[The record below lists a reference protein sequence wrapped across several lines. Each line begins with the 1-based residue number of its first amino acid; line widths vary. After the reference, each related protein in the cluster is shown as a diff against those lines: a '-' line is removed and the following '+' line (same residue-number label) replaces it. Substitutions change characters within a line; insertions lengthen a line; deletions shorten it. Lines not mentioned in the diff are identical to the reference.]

1 MRKFFIFFIAH
12 LITLSAHAEDI
23 LIDSDKRLEWYR
35 DEQKIVAIGNAVA
48 KKTDNTLKGDTL
60 TAFYERVQLEDGTQK
75 TQIQKILADGN
86 VTLINPKA
94 TGTGIHFE
102 YDLPSQK
109 ATLTGQP
116 AKIVIEQEAPKEQE
130 TTENNSP
137 QAPKKEP
144 SASSKS
150 DTKQN
155 PSYTVY
161 AEKMISFFD
170 EDKQGKQVLNRIEI
184 YAQNKPVK
192 IVNKQATV
200 TGNRGTYFPKENK
213 LKLFEKVTINQ
224 NGDVLNGDYA
234 ETDLKTGIS
243 RLLST
248 QKKGRVSGIFHNKKK
263 K

>member
-1 MRKFFIFFIAH
+1 MKKFFIFFIAH
-12 LITLSAHAEDI
+12 LITLSSHAEDI

-35 DEQKIVAIGNAVA
+35 DEQIIIAIGNAVA
-48 KKTDNTLKGDTL
+48 QKTDDILKGDTL

-75 TQIQKILADGN
+75 TQIQKVLADGN
-86 VTLINPKA
+86 VVLINPKA

-109 ATLTGQP
+109 ATLTGKP
-116 AKIVIEQEAPKEQE
+116 AKIIIKQEAQTSTESNSHQGNKNKSSSPKDD
-130 TTENNSP
+130 TT
-137 QAPKKEP
+137 
-144 SASSKS
+144 
-150 DTKQN
+150 QN

-170 EDKQGKQVLNRIEI
+170 EDKQGKQTLNRIEI
-184 YAQNKPVK
+184 YAQNNPVK